1 VELLIGAE
9 IFFELLSVGQIKL
22 GSHHSSIQK
31 TSLVYI
37 VSGKYTQQ
45 ALNSATHLSVTV
57 TDNISSFDSLVERF
71 WNLEQVTESS
81 KAVYAAEQVACEQ
94 HFKETVKRLASGRF
108 EVKLPFK
115 RNPNVLGLSFET
127 AKRRFLALERKV
139 NHDAKLHDM
148 YQEFMKEYLTFGHM
162 SLLPTP
168 PPGHHYCIPHQ
179 CVLRPESSTTKMR
192 VVFDASSNT
201 STSVSLNETLMV
213 GPTIQRDLYAVLSRF
228 RLKKY
233 ALTADISK
241 MYRQVNVAED
251 DRYFQLILWREKDA
265 DQLQTYRLNTV
276 SYGTAPAPCLAI
288 HCLLELSKI
297 Y

>member
-1 VELLIGAE
+1 MGNFPVDRVRQARPFLICGVDFCGPFCVSLKLRGKPPIKTYVAVFVCFSSKAVHLELAVDLSTGRQPSRQPSIVCFEESAMPVHEVNCAQWSIPTNIELAYPRFYKPARVELLIGAE
-9 IFFELLSVGQIKL
+9 IFFELFSVGQIKL

-81 KAVYAAEQVACEQ
+81 KAIYTAEQVACEQ

-127 AKRRFLALERKV
+127 AKRRFLALERKRIK
-139 NHDAKLHDM
+139 N
-148 YQEFMKEYLTFGHM
+148 
-162 SLLPTP
+162 S
-168 PPGHHYCIPHQ
+168 
-179 CVLRPESSTTKMR
+179 
-192 VVFDASSNT
+192 
-201 STSVSLNETLMV
+201 
-213 GPTIQRDLYAVLSRF
+213 
-228 RLKKY
+228 
-233 ALTADISK
+233 
-241 MYRQVNVAED
+241 
-251 DRYFQLILWREKDA
+251 
-265 DQLQTYRLNTV
+265 
-276 SYGTAPAPCLAI
+276 
-288 HCLLELSKI
+288 
-297 Y
+297 